1 MPALPQLYP
10 YKSGPMEPVVM
21 PGETVGIWVNKVF
34 NFFKVDYIDGIM
46 FSDPLTMDFGAV
58 AAGANTQVTQL
69 ALLEMPDVEF
79 GQFRAEVLDDCA
91 ALLYQSRSDQRHKTN
106 VRVAT
111 YTLPGAMSDPDGAAG
126 EFYVHEDNWAYM
138 QIFNQTGYALT
149 QTRVAFWGFR
159 YVCTALPEY
168 SWATKT
174 LPPVWTRIPATAHL

>member
-79 GQFRAEVLDDCA
+79 GQFRAEVLDD
-91 ALLYQSRSDQRHKTN
+91 
-106 VRVAT
+106 
-111 YTLPGAMSDPDGAAG
+111 LPGAMSDPDGAAG